1 MDMAVKADEQTR
13 YFEVAASWEHDRMR
27 AALRSRAVA
36 WWIAGGSCALSVVSV
51 AAVAML
57 APLKTVVPYVIKV
70 DRSTGETQII
80 SALTGSRPRTYDEAV
95 NRFFLAA
102 YVRLREGWL
111 PQAAR
116 DNAYS
121 VVTMS
126 DPHEQS
132 RYLAD
137 MAETNKRSPVLAI
150 GTRGFTQV
158 SVRSVSFLSAT
169 VAQVRFTKATTI
181 GDTPAV
187 NENWVAT
194 ITFQFTSAP
203 ELEKDRLLNPLGF
216 QVLNYHADPEV

>member
-1 MDMAVKADEQTR
+1 MDMQVKGGEQAR
-13 YFEVAASWEHDRMR
+13 YFEAAASWEHDRVR
-27 AALRSRAVA
+27 AALRSRVVA
-36 WWIAGGSCALSVVSV
+36 WWVAGAACTLSVVAV

-57 APLKTVVPYVIKV
+57 APLKRVVPYVIKV

-80 SALTGSRPRTYDEAV
+80 SALKGPQPRSYDEAV
-95 NRFFLAA
+95 NRFFLAS

-116 DNAYS
+116 ENAYG
-121 VVTMS
+121 VVAMS
-126 DPHEQS
+126 DPREQG

-137 MAETNKRSPVLAI
+137 MAQTNKRSPVVAI
-150 GTRGFTQV
+150 GEKGFVEV

-169 VAQVRFTKATTI
+169 VAQVRFTKSTTM
-181 GDTPAV
+181 GDTPPAM
-187 NENWVAT
+187 ENWVAT

-203 ELEKDRLLNPLGF
+203 ELEKDRLINPLGF